1 MYFEGGNSL
10 MAEMTFKE
18 KMDKLDHIINEYKQK
33 QGPLMPVLNETQ
45 ELFGYLPEEAQKKI
59 SEELNI
65 PMAEIYGVATF
76 YSRFTLKPRGK
87 FTIGVCM
94 GTACYVKDSQV
105 ILDRLKKELNIEAG
119 DTTEDGKF
127 TLEATRCL
135 GCCGLA
141 PVIMINDD
149 VYGKLVSEDI
159 PDILSK
165 Y

>member
-1 MYFEGGNSL
+1 
-10 MAEMTFKE
+10 
-18 KMDKLDHIINEYKQK
+18 
-33 QGPLMPVLNETQ
+33 MPVLNETQ

-59 SEELNI
+59 SEGLNI

-87 FTIGVCM
+87 FTISVCM

-105 ILDRLKKELNIEAG
+105 ILDRLKKELNVGAG
-119 DTTEDGKF
+119 DTTDDGKF

-141 PVIMINDD
+141 PVITINED
-149 VYGKLVSEDI
+149 VYGKLVSDDI
-159 PDILSK
+159 PEILSK